1 MKGNY
6 AMIATPG
13 LSVNFLK
20 KENYTGSHAGIRYY
34 LCGSDDKIKACI
46 YPEPWCF
53 EATPDEDKRWNE
65 FPFSPEGLNEAI
77 EWISSAADNQKA

>member
-20 KENYTGSHAGIRYY
+20 KENHTGSHAGTRYY

-53 EATPDEDKRWNE
+53 EATPDEDKQWNE
-65 FPFSPEGLNEAI
+65 FPFSLEGLNEAI
-77 EWISSAADNQKA
+77 EWISSAATKQKA